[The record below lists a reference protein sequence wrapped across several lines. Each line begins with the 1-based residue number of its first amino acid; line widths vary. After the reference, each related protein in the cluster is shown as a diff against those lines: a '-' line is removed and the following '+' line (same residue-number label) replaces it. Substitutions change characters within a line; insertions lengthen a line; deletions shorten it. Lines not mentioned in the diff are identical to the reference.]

1 MTQFVVLDVAAV
13 VDCPPKQ
20 CLMQEPRPALDV
32 DIAIPDRAQTEPLL
46 SPQWLLARGPKAV
59 PTTPIL
65 E

>member
-1 MTQFVVLDVAAV
+1 MTHFGCSCSGGGLSPETMSHARA
-13 VDCPPKQ
+13 KTA
-20 CLMQEPRPALDV
+20 ALDV

-46 SPQWLLARGPKAV
+46 SPQWLLERGPKAV